1 MLPASN
7 CGRMPENRKAVAAA
21 ETAICLPLIAMLMLA
36 SIEACGMIYLDHS
49 LSIASYEGVRIG
61 INYDATSSEVHA
73 KCSEMIAAR
82 NVADG
87 TITILPADVSSAP
100 RGTQVAVTVSAP
112 CDSNA
117 LIPPWFFG
125 GKTLSA
131 TTIMVKE

>member
-1 MLPASN
+1 
-7 CGRMPENRKAVAAA
+7 MPEGRRAVAAA

-49 LSIASYEGVRIG
+49 LTIASYEGVRIG
-61 INYDATSSEVHA
+61 INYDATSGEVQA
-73 KCSEMIAAR
+73 KCNEMISAR
-82 NVADG
+82 NVSDG
-87 TITILPADVSSAP
+87 TITILPADVSTAP
-100 RGTQVAVTVSAP
+100 RGTQVSVTVSAP